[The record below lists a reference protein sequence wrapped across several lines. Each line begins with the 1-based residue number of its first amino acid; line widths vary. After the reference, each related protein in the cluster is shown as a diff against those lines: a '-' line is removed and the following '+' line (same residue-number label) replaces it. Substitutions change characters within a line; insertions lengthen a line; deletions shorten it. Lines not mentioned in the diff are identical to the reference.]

1 MQLLLLESPNKRTKL
16 IIWQQATSHYFLLF
30 SQDHLKNH
38 PKTVRKHV
46 SQQSN
51 TKFANVISQEA
62 DLKVCR
68 EKRAAWRAVKTLGQW
83 KIIKTN
89 TL

>member
-1 MQLLLLESPNKRTKL
+1 
-16 IIWQQATSHYFLLF
+16 LF
-30 SQDHLKNH
+30 SQEHLKNH
-38 PKTVRKHV
+38 KTVLKHV

-68 EKRAAWRAVKTLGQW
+68 EKSTAWGVVKTLGQ
-83 KIIKTN
+83 
-89 TL
+89 